1 MSDHEVIQQ
10 DELIAEATEPDDG
23 AEGANDAA
31 EKMVPVGESIR
42 YRRRAQAAEQKL
54 SAMQGQ
60 LDQLQAELTESRE
73 ALVQAEQR
81 RRIDQLLTEAEAI
94 DLPAARLLTEA
105 AIEQM
110 SDGDVAEAVSDLRR
124 HKPYLFRH
132 RGARGGSLSPRPRHG
147 HGQVDEAAAEA
158 ASSGDRRDLLRY
170 LRLRRQA

>member
-10 DELIAEATEPDDG
+10 DEPIAEATEPHDG
-23 AEGANDAA
+23 AEGTNDAT

-60 LDQLQAELTESRE
+60 LDELQAELAESRE
-73 ALVQAEQR
+73 ALVQAEKR

-105 AIEQM
+105 AVEQM
-110 SDGDVAEAVSDLRR
+110 SDGDVADAVSDLRR
-124 HKPYLFRH
+124 HKPYLFRQ
-132 RGARGGSLSPRPRHG
+132 RGTSGGSLSPRPRHA

-158 ASSGDRRDLLRY
+158 ANSGDRRDLLRY